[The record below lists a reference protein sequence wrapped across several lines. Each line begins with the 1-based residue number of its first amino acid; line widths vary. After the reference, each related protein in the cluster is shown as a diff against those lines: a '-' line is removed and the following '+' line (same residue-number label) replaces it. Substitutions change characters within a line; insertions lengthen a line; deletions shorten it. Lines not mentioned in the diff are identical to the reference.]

1 MLMNIVEIEVS
12 KIKPYDKN
20 AKKHSKEQ
28 IKNVAE
34 SIKQFGWK
42 QPIVIDKD
50 YVIIIGH
57 CRFEAAKYLKL
68 KTVPCEIAD
77 DLTQEQV
84 DKLRLIDNKTN
95 ESEWDYDLLA
105 KEIDKMD
112 LSAFD
117 FDWQLPK
124 EEEEKEAFED
134 NFEFEMPEEP
144 KAKYG
149 DIYQL
154 GNHRLMC
161 GDSTIAMDVMK
172 LMDDRECDLV
182 VTDPPYNMNYQ
193 GAGNTADSDRKEK
206 KILNDNL
213 SEDDFKKILVG
224 AFLNC
229 YDAMKN
235 GASFYSFY
243 KEMGNGIFIQCLR
256 ESGISFKQEL
266 IWVKNHFVLGGSKYQ
281 SMYEPILM
289 GCKDKIN
296 IWNGKRKQSSVIE
309 DIDFMSQDEL
319 KALVK
324 EMHEFIHSDIIREN
338 KQIKNDLHPTMK
350 PIRLLAKLIQ
360 NSSNRDNIVLDLFG
374 GSGST
379 MIACEQLDRVCYMME
394 LDPRYIDVIIER
406 WETFTGKKAVKLC

>member
-1 MLMNIVEIEVS
+1 METIELD
-12 KIKPYDKN
+12 INLLKPYELN
-20 AKKHSKEQ
+20 AKKHDKKQ
-28 IKNVAE
+28 IENVAE
-34 SIKQFGWK
+34 SIKQFGWR
-42 QPIVIDKD
+42 QPIVVDKD

-57 CRFEAAKYLKL
+57 CRYEAAKVLKL
-68 KTVPCEIAD
+68 KVVPCNIAS
-77 DLTQEQV
+77 DLSEDQV
-84 DKLRLIDNKTN
+84 KKLRLIDNKTN
-95 ESEWDYDLLA
+95 ESEWDYGLLA
-105 KEIDKMD
+105 EELGSMD

-134 NFEFEMPEEP
+134 NFDFDNAIPEEP

-213 SEDDFKKILVG
+213 SEGDFRKVLVA

-229 YDAMKN
+229 YDAMRE

-256 ESGISFKQEL
+256 ESGITFKQEL

-281 SMYEPILM
+281 NMYEPILM

-319 KALVK
+319 KDLVK

-338 KQIKNDLHPTMK
+338 KQLKNDLHPTMK
-350 PIRLLAKLIQ
+350 PIRLLVKLIQ
-360 NSSNRDNIVLDLFG
+360 NSSNRDNIVVDLFG

-379 MIACEQLDRVCYMME
+379 LIACEQIDRVCYMME
-394 LDPRYIDVIIER
+394 LEPKYVDVIIER
-406 WETFTGKKAVKLC
+406 WETFTGKKAVKIA